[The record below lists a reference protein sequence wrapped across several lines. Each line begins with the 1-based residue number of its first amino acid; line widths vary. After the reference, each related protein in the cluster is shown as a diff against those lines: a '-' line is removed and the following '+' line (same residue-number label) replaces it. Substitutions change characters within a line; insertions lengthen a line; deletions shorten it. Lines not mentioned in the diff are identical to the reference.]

1 MRARPFWACGG
12 ALILTDTFD
21 TFILEFCLTLCV
33 ILIQYY
39 QFLHLHLRGLDS
51 LKSRIFNIMQ
61 YEKHPETGEILLTE
75 EKIRVALLSHRM
87 IKRWAYICHDKDL
100 YSVLDEEQNS
110 EHVAGM
116 VKPPH
121 WHIVVEMGTRQIE
134 IGVIAKW
141 FGIADNFVET
151 AKGAGA
157 FLDCVQYL
165 THEQEKQQ
173 QLGKRL
179 YEDNA
184 VQSNFDFRAEL
195 DKRAE
200 NRAKYGRDLSLK
212 ERLRTEVLL
221 HGLTLR
227 QLVIKYPEAYVEDF
241 AYLERCRLRY
251 ISKIAPMPQRRINY
265 YIEGLGGIGKGL
277 ISRALA
283 RALVDRDNL
292 MKDDEI
298 FFEVGSDR
306 TNFEGYDGQPV
317 LIWNDCRASTLLTKL
332 DGRENVF
339 NVFDPNPADI
349 QQNIK
354 YGSIRLNNE
363 INIVNSVQTWKEFL
377 DELAAE
383 YRRNGSVHKAED
395 KGQSYRRFPF
405 FLVLH
410 EEDYDLGMNKG
421 VFDGTREYEQYMMY
435 QGLRANMRRIVDR
448 CGDNKV
454 LYNLQT
460 QEVVKPVI
468 EKHDELKELMT
479 HQQQG
484 TDEEIIE
491 EFKDLGKQF
500 GPTLLVDAK
509 TGKEKIIF
517 SAPNYSTDVE

>member
-1 MRARPFWACGG
+1 
-12 ALILTDTFD
+12 
-21 TFILEFCLTLCV
+21 
-33 ILIQYY
+33 
-39 QFLHLHLRGLDS
+39 
-51 LKSRIFNIMQ
+51 MQ
-61 YEKHPETGEILLTE
+61 YEKHPETGEELLTE
-75 EKIRVALLSHRM
+75 EKIRVALLSHKT
-87 IKRWAYICHDKDL
+87 IKRWAYICHDKDV
-100 YSVLDEEQNS
+100 YSALDEEQNP
-110 EHVAGM
+110 EHIAGE

-121 WHIVVEMGTRQIE
+121 WHVVLECPTNAVE

-141 FGIADNFVET
+141 FGIAENFVET

-173 QLGKRL
+173 MLGKRL
-179 YEDNA
+179 YEDEEVRA
-184 VQSNFDFRAEL
+184 NFEFRIEL

-200 NRAKYGRDLSLK
+200 NRAKYGKDLSLK
-212 ERLRTEVLL
+212 ERLRTEVML

-227 QLVIKYPEAYVEDF
+227 QLVMKYPEAYVEDF

-251 ISKIAPMPQRRINY
+251 ISKIAPMPERRINY
-265 YIEGLGGIGKGL
+265 YVEGLGGIGKGL

-283 RALVDRDNL
+283 RALVDRENKL
-292 MKDDEI
+292 QDDEI
-298 FFEVGSDR
+298 FFEVGANR
-306 TNFEGYDGQPV
+306 ANFEGYDGQPV
-317 LIWNDCRASTLLTKL
+317 LIWNDCRASTLLEKL

-339 NVFDPNPADI
+339 NVFDPHPANI

-363 INIVNSVQTWKEFL
+363 INIVNGIQTWEEFL

-383 YRRNGSVHKAED
+383 YNKNGNVHKAED

-421 VFDGTREYEQYMMY
+421 VFDGTREFRQYMMY
-435 QGLRANMRRIVDR
+435 QGLRANMRRIADR
-448 CGDNKV
+448 CGNNKV

-460 QEVVKPVI
+460 KEVVKPVV
-468 EKHDELKELMT
+468 EKHDELKEIMA

-484 TDEEIIE
+484 TNEEINE

-500 GPTLLVDAK
+500 GDTVLYDAE
-509 TGKEKIIF
+509 TGKEEVIIPAVKNDKNKIK
-517 SAPNYSTDVE
+517 